1 MKRLFNP
8 AVAVA
13 LLTLVSA
20 CTKVDRVQVEPK
32 TLSFTEAG
40 KKESVKASAVTAE
53 GKPVEGAKFEFSS
66 SDTKVATVDANGTV
80 VAVKSGT
87 ANIEVKTG
95 DKGSEKSAKVPV
107 EVSIPG
113 AIVLKGGPIALTGI
127 GTTATIDAQVQDDAG
142 RPVQGAAV
150 ELASA
155 DANIAEVSGNTVTAK
170 GPGTTQVTATS
181 GALRQQVEV
190 TVKLPE
196 VAEVAFDGA
205 PATLKVGETA
215 ELKVL
220 AKAADGAAIAGVTPT
235 FASSNEKLATV
246 DATGKVTAVKV
257 GAVTITAKS
266 GDKTADTKL
275 TIKRK

>member
-1 MKRLFNP
+1 MKRLLNP
-8 AVAVA
+8 AIAVA

-20 CTKVDRVQVEPK
+20 CKKVERIEVEPK
-32 TLSFTEAG
+32 QLSFTEAN
-40 KKESVKASAVTAE
+40 KKETLKASAVTAD
-53 GKPVEGAKFEFSS
+53 GKPVDGVKFEFSS
-66 SDTKVATVDANGTV
+66 SDPKVATVDANGTV
-80 VAVKSGT
+80 VAVKSGS
-87 ANIEVKTG
+87 ASVEVKG
-95 DKGSEKSAKVPV
+95 GEKNAKVPV

-142 RPVQGAAV
+142 RPVQGSAV
-150 ELASA
+150 EFASA
-155 DANIAEVSGNTVTAK
+155 DANVAEVSGNTVTAK
-170 GPGTTQVTATS
+170 GAGTTQITATS

-196 VAEVAFDGA
+196 VASVAFEGA
-205 PATLKVGETA
+205 PAALKVGETA
-215 ELKVL
+215 DLKVS

-235 FASSNEKLATV
+235 FTSSNEKLATV

-266 GDKTADTKL
+266 GDKTAETKI
-275 TIKRK
+275 TIKKK

>member
-1 MKRLFNP
+1 MKRLLNP

-20 CTKVDRVQVEPK
+20 CKKVDHIEVAPK
-32 TLSFTEAG
+32 DLSFSEAN
-40 KKESVKASAVTAE
+40 KKEQVKASAVTE
-53 GKPVEGAKFEFSS
+53 DGKPVEGVKFDFSS
-66 SDTKVATVDANGTV
+66 SDPKVATVDANGTV
-80 VAVKSGT
+80 IAVKSGSAT
-87 ANIEVKTG
+87 IEVKGG
-95 DKGSEKSAKVPV
+95 DKSAKVPV

-113 AIVLKGGPIALTGI
+113 AIVLKGGPIALTGL
-127 GTTATIDAQVQDDAG
+127 GTTATVDAQVQDDAG
-142 RPVQGAAV
+142 RPVQGATV

-155 DANIAEVSGNTVTAK
+155 DTNVAEVSGNTVTAK
-170 GPGTTQVTATS
+170 GPGTTQITATS

-196 VAEVAFDGA
+196 VASVAFDGA

-215 ELKVL
+215 DLKVT
-220 AKAADGAAIAGVTPT
+220 AKSAGGEAIAGVTT
-235 FASSNEKLATV
+235 AFTSSNEKLATV

-266 GDKTADTKL
+266 GDKTAETKI
-275 TIKRK
+275 TIKKK

>member
-1 MKRLFNP
+1 MKSLFKP

-20 CTKVDRVQVEPK
+20 CTKVDRIEVEPK

-40 KKESVKASAVTAE
+40 KKEALKASAVTAE
-53 GKPVEGAKFEFSS
+53 GKPVDGVKFEFSS
-66 SDTKVATVDANGTV
+66 SDPKVATVDANGTV
-80 VAVKSGT
+80 VAVKSGS
-87 ANIEVKTG
+87 ANVEVKG
-95 DKGSEKSAKVPV
+95 GEKSAKVPV
-107 EVSIPG
+107 EVSIPA
-113 AIVLKGGPIALTGI
+113 AIVVKGGPIALTGV

-142 RPVQGAAV
+142 RPVQGATV
-150 ELASA
+150 EFTSA

-170 GPGTTQVTATS
+170 GPGTTSVTATS

-196 VAEVAFDGA
+196 VASVAIEDA
-205 PATLKVGETA
+205 PKTLKVGESVA
-215 ELKVL
+215 LKVS

-235 FASSNEKLATV
+235 FTSSNEKLATV

-266 GDKTADTKL
+266 GDKTADAKI
-275 TIKRK
+275 TIKKK